1 MSQKKVDYSKSIIY
15 KLCCKN
21 PTIEEIYIGSTTN
34 MRKRKSNHKT
44 DCHNENTFYKKYNCY
59 KYEFIRNN
67 GGFENWDMIMIEE
80 YNCNSKREL
89 EKRERYWIDELKPVL
104 NTVKKPYITIEE
116 QKEERKT
123 KNYDKKYYEKNKETF
138 NEYNKN
144 YRENNIE
151 TIKKKAKEYREKKKL
166 EKLIS

>member
-104 NTVKKPYITIEE
+104 NSIKSFTTKEE
-116 QKEERKT
+116 QKKCRKEYCETNKKKIKETT
-123 KNYDKKYYEKNKETF
+123 KQYKEKNKETLK
-138 NEYNKN
+138 NKN
-144 YRENNIE
+144 
-151 TIKKKAKEYREKKKL
+151 KEYREKKKL